1 VEMLSR
7 GRRGRRVEMLSRGR
21 RGRRVEML
29 PRVLP
34 LLLLI
39 IIGICRS
46 DIHRIQRGNG
56 ARQLRVE
63 RRSGREEEAGL
74 KDAVDGLS
82 LASLGT
88 GDGDQFL
95 KGVGELFIVVAT
107 LLKQASVCG
116 YAVEADIVG
125 DFQRVDRGED
135 IDCLDIGVL
144 GYYG

>member
-1 VEMLSR
+1 
-7 GRRGRRVEMLSRGR
+7 
-21 RGRRVEML
+21 ML

-63 RRSGREEEAGL
+63 RRFGREEEAGL
-74 KDAVDGLS
+74 KDAVNGLS
-82 LASLGT
+82 LVSLGT

-95 KGVGELFIVVAT
+95 KGIGELFIVVVT